1 MLKISLKLSLWI
13 FICILLI
20 ETVSMTFLHKNVV
33 HSRIDQ
39 ELQSLKARGN
49 SHRDVLEKSFD
60 AITLDHIGLM
70 ESQTDTDVVV
80 TNSSREILLTSQK
93 INGGM
98 EKILDQSLTQIP
110 RHGLVLQSDWEDED
124 YIATVTPYETETDK
138 GYVYMF
144 RDTENVK
151 GFVSQLN
158 RHFMLAS
165 ILIIFFLFITIFLLS
180 KLLTRPL
187 ILMKEATT
195 RLSKG
200 DFSVSVPVQSNDEL
214 GELAQSIQTLAN
226 DLNHV
231 KQERNEF
238 LASISHE
245 LRTPL
250 TYIKGYADI
259 ARRTNLSPE
268 ERTHYLQIIG
278 EESER
283 INRLLEELFYLARMD
298 QNEFLI
304 KKERVPLFPFLHT
317 VYERVLPAFSNKNI
331 ELKLYSEQDLFVEI
345 DSSRFGQVLSNIL
358 DNALKYSNEGT
369 TTIIEAFRKNSS
381 IVISIKD
388 QGIGIPEEDLP
399 YVFERLYRVEK
410 SRARVTGGFGL
421 GLTIAKQLV
430 EVHGGTISVESS
442 PGEGT
447 TFTIVLKES

>member
-1 MLKISLKLSLWI
+1 MKISLKLSLWI

-80 TNSSREILLTSQK
+80 TNSDGEVLLTSQR
-93 INGGM
+93 INAGI
-98 EKILDQSLTQIP
+98 EKVLEQHLSQIP
-110 RHGLVLQSDWEDED
+110 PQGLVLQSDWEDEE

-180 KLLTRPL
+180 KVLTRPL

-259 ARRTNLSPE
+259 AQRTNLSPK
-268 ERTHYLQIIG
+268 ERTHYLEIIG

-317 VYERVLPAFSNKNI
+317 VYERILPAFSNKNI
-331 ELKLYSEQDLFVEI
+331 ELKLDSEQDIFVEI

-358 DNALKYSNEGT
+358 DNALKYSNAGT
-369 TTIIEAFRKNSS
+369 ATIIEAFRKNSS

>member
-1 MLKISLKLSLWI
+1 MLKLSLKLGLWI

-20 ETVSMTFLHKNVV
+20 ETVSMIFLHNNVV

-39 ELQSLKARGN
+39 ELDSLKARGN
-49 SHRDVLEKSFD
+49 SHRDVLEMAFD
-60 AITLDHIGLM
+60 DSTLQHIGLM

-80 TNSSREILLTSQK
+80 TNSAGEVLLTSK
-93 INGGM
+93 EINGGM
-98 EKILDQSLTQIP
+98 EQVLDHSLSQLP
-110 RHGLVLQSDWEDED
+110 RQGVILQSEWNEEE
-124 YIATVTPYETETDK
+124 YIATVTPYETVTDN

-151 GFVSQLN
+151 AFVSQLN

-165 ILIIFFLFITIFLLS
+165 ILIIFFMFITIFLLT
-180 KLLTRPL
+180 KALTRPL
-187 ILMKEATT
+187 ILMKEAT
-195 RLSKG
+195 RKLSKG
-200 DFSVSVPVQSNDEL
+200 DFSVSVPVQSHDEL

-226 DLNHV
+226 DLNHI
-231 KQERNEF
+231 KQERNDF

-259 ARRTNLSPE
+259 ARRTNLSPQ

-304 KKERVPLFPFLHT
+304 TKERVRLFPFLHSI
-317 VYERVLPAFSNKNI
+317 YERVLPAFLNKNI
-331 ELKLYSEQDLFVEI
+331 QLHLDSDHDVYVDI
-345 DSSRFGQVLSNIL
+345 DPSRFGQVLSNIL

-369 TTIIEAFRKNSS
+369 ATTIRAFKKDWNV
-381 IVISIKD
+381 VISITD
-388 QGIGIPEEDLP
+388 QGIGIPDEDLP

-410 SRARVTGGFGL
+410 SRARMTGGFGL
-421 GLTIAKQLV
+421 GLAIAKQLV
-430 EVHGGTISVESS
+430 EVHGGSISVESRL
-442 PGEGT
+442 GEGT